1 LLIRGKV
8 INLSQKILN
17 KLIYR
22 IAEVSSN
29 AGEGHVPSA
38 LSILDIVWAIYNN
51 FVNIDLIKNNSKK
64 RDIFIL
70 SKGHGC
76 LAQYVVLEEKK
87 IFPKNFL
94 DSFCK
99 YNSKFGGHPDANKIK
114 GIECSTGSLGH
125 GLPFAAGMAY
135 GNKLLKINSK
145 VISIVGDG
153 ECNEGSIWE
162 TCLIA
167 SHYKLSNLIC
177 VIDKNKSTDRALKID
192 NLVKKFESFGWK
204 TIEINGHSHPEIIKS
219 LSIKSE
225 KPIAIVA
232 NTIKGKGIKFM
243 ENNPEWHHKNIN
255 KELLKKIKLNIL

>member
-1 LLIRGKV
+1 MT
-8 INLSQKILN
+8 QKIIN

-22 IAEVSSN
+22 IAEVSAK

-38 LSILDIVWAIYNN
+38 LSILDIVWVIYKN
-51 FVNIDLIKNNSKK
+51 FININLIKNNSKK

-76 LAQYVVLEEKK
+76 LAQYVVLEEMK
-87 IFPKNFL
+87 IFSKKFL
-94 DSFCK
+94 NLFCK

-125 GLPFAAGMAY
+125 GLPFAAGIAY

-145 VISIVGDG
+145 IISIVGDG

-162 TCLIA
+162 TFLIA
-167 SHYKLSNLIC
+167 SHHKLNNLVCI
-177 VIDKNKSTDRALKID
+177 IDKNKSTDRALKID

-204 TIEINGHSHPEIIKS
+204 SIEINGHSHNEIIRA
-219 LSIKSE
+219 LSTRSE
-225 KPIAIVA
+225 KPLAIIA
-232 NTIKGKGIKFM
+232 NTIKGKGVSFM
-243 ENNPEWHHKNIN
+243 ENSVQWHYKFPNEEELSKAISEIN
-255 KELLKKIKLNIL
+255 NER

>member
-1 LLIRGKV
+1 MT
-8 INLSQKILN
+8 QKILN

-22 IAEVSSN
+22 IAEVACN
-29 AGEGHVPSA
+29 AAEGHVPSA
-38 LSILDIVWAIYNN
+38 LSILDIVWVVYNN
-51 FVNIDLIKNNSKK
+51 FINVNLIKSNSKK
-64 RDIFIL
+64 RDFFIL

-76 LAQYVVLEEKK
+76 LAQYAVLEEKR
-87 IFPKNFL
+87 IFAKNFL

-125 GLPFAAGMAY
+125 GLPFASGIAY

-145 VISIVGDG
+145 IISIVGDG

-167 SHYKLSNLIC
+167 SHHKLNNLIC
-177 VIDKNKSTDRALKID
+177 IVDKNKSTDRALKID
-192 NLVKKFESFGWK
+192 DLAKKFNAFGWRD
-204 TIEINGHSHPEIIKS
+204 IEINGHSHNEIIKA
-219 LSIKSE
+219 LSTKSKE
-225 KPIAIVA
+225 PIVIIA

-255 KELLKKIKLNIL
+255 KELLKKIKSDILN